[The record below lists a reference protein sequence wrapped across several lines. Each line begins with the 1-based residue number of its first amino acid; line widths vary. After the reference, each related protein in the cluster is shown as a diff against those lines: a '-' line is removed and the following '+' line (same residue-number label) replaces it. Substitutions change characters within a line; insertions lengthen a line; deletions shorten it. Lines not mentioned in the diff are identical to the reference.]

1 MALLAPWNTQMEAP
15 LALAFLALEEQR
27 AATRGADGAFCHPIC
42 ELHPRADLSE
52 HRHNLLN
59 QAEIAAVAVQFEDRA
74 MVRAPGCQKDFAE
87 LVGKRRTQRAGVAQ
101 ANGIIRHPG
110 TEHQKQE
117 GRHPPLRRV
126 LPSGPSKPG
135 CFEKFHLLYPR
146 AALALRVLMA
156 YEW

>member
-1 MALLAPWNTQMEAP
+1 
-15 LALAFLALEEQR
+15 
-27 AATRGADGAFCHPIC
+27 
-42 ELHPRADLSE
+42 
-52 HRHNLLN
+52 
-59 QAEIAAVAVQFEDRA
+59 

-110 TEHQKQE
+110 KRLLREDLQSGRIGGLLPVGLYRAEAGLILESRHLCNFRCTEHQKQE
-117 GRHPPLRRV
+117 GRHPPLHRV